1 MKSHSIVAMLVAL
14 SAYVATPAFASESTV
29 TRAQVRAELAAL
41 QKAGYSPSRPNDPHY
56 PDNLQA
62 ALNRI
67 RDNSGGATERQKL
80 GNSSN
85 SSNSD
90 YGTQLGRGAVT
101 STAEHSTYFGH

>member
-29 TRAQVRAELAAL
+29 TREQVRAELAAL

-62 ALNRI
+62 ALNRV
-67 RDNSGGATERQKL
+67 RDNSGSATERQA
-80 GNSSN
+80 SSN
-85 SSNSD
+85 NSD
-90 YGTQLGRGAVT
+90 YGKSSGRDAVT
-101 STAEHSTYFGH
+101 RTAEHSTYFGH

>member
-1 MKSHSIVAMLVAL
+1 MKSRLIVAMLVAL

-85 SSNSD
+85 SD
-90 YGTQLGRGAVT
+90 YGTQSGRGAVT